1 MKTLRDPE
9 ELRLKYV
16 LREFLKQRDMTAAQL
31 SRKAK
36 VPKSVISDW
45 LSGANPRNLAQLMR
59 VANSLGVTLEMLCFG
74 ESPRH
79 EIGEGYR
86 IKGVIEG
93 EFTIVKR
100 HED

>member
-1 MKTLRDPE
+1 MKTLRAKE
-9 ELRLKYV
+9 ELKLKYV
-16 LREFLKQRDMTAAQL
+16 LRDLLKQKDMTAAQL

-36 VPKSVISDW
+36 VPKSVVSDW
-45 LSGANPRNLAQLMR
+45 LSGANPRNLSQLMR
-59 VANSLGVTLEMLCFG
+59 VAKNLGVTLEMLCFG

-100 HED
+100 HVD